1 MTRILTHVATV
12 MALAVLPACQPMA
25 DESSQPDTCNLA
37 AYQSLVGTPA
47 AQADFSDHKSVRII
61 PPNSP
66 VTMDHRPDRLNV
78 ETDANDIIQR
88 LYCG

>member
-1 MTRILTHVATV
+1 MTRTLIHVPALI
-12 MALAVLPACQPMA
+12 ALALLPACQPMA
-25 DESSQPDTCNLA
+25 DDSPPDTCNLA
-37 AYQSLVGTPA
+37 AYRSLVGTPA
-47 AQADFSDHKSVRII
+47 AQADFSGLESLRII

-88 LYCG
+88 VYCG